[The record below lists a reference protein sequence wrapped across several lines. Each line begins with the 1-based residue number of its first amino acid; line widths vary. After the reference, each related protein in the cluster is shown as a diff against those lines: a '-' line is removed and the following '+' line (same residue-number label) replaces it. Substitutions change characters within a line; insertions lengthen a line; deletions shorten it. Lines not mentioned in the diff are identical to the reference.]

1 MHASSSSESP
11 IESPL
16 TLGGSP
22 PARRRTAWHAL
33 TPEQIFSRLDA
44 SPAGLSATEVSERK
58 RRFGANSLPE
68 RAKTPLILVFLR
80 QFQSPLIYLLFV
92 AAGVSFVLGERSDA
106 AVILAVLIFNAVIG
120 GLQEGRAA
128 RSMAALRR
136 ISTLSCRVSRDG
148 HEETVDARELVPGDV
163 LAVAAGD
170 AVAADARL
178 FEAFGVEVAE
188 AALTGE
194 SLAVSKTVEALD
206 TDTSLADRR
215 NMLYAG
221 THLTTG
227 RGRAIV
233 VATGAAAELGNIA
246 QLTETTPEPQTPLE
260 RRFHQFGKYVAVLGI
275 STSLLVLVVGLL
287 RGIPLREIL
296 MVAISQVVS
305 VVPEGLP
312 VAITIALAVGMQRMA
327 ARRAIV
333 RRLAAV
339 ESLGSTSVICTDKTG
354 TLTRN
359 EMTVTSV
366 HLADGRLLEVT
377 GAGYEPEGS
386 LTLAGRGVNITND
399 ELLRELLEACAL
411 CNDADLI
418 PPDATD
424 PRWRALGDPTEAAL
438 VVLARKASIDV
449 SELRRQRPRRAEIPF
464 DAGTKMMATA
474 HAGAVYLKGAPEPI
488 LALCGIRPTAAGM
501 APLDAA
507 ARAELHAAA
516 EAMASRALRVLAI
529 AVADHESPEAPSW
542 SSLRDRAKFL
552 GFVGQLDPPRAEVH
566 QAVKSC
572 RNAGIRTVMVTGDHK
587 ATGLAMARALDIA
600 REGDI
605 ALDDRALSR
614 MSDSELSEKL
624 EQVAV
629 FARVEPAQKLRIVEL
644 FQRRGEVVAMTGD
657 GVNDAPALARANV
670 GVAMGVS
677 GTDVAKQAS
686 DIVVTDDNFAT
697 IVAAVEEGR
706 VVYANLK
713 KAILLLLSSSLA
725 GVIVLLAAV
734 AFGYPPPLAAV
745 QILWIN
751 LITEGPITVNLAMDP
766 REGDELQRPPVPPS
780 QPILTLGMGVRL
792 ALMSLAIAV
801 STLGY
806 FLVKTASGMPLEQ
819 ARTAT
824 FTLLAVCTW
833 FNVLSCRSE
842 TRSALSL
849 DILRN
854 PWLLGGLLVSNLLQV
869 LVVFLPVMNR
879 VFHTVP
885 LPLSEVVTIGLAG
898 SLVLWVEEGRKYWL
912 RRRLRAASAEAAA

>member
-1 MHASSSSESP
+1 LAQRDSALEAS
-11 IESPL
+11 
-16 TLGGSP
+16 
-22 PARRRTAWHAL
+22 RTAWHAL
-33 TPEQIFSRLDA
+33 TPAQVFSRLDA
-44 SPAGLSATEVSERK
+44 SPAGLSGAEVIERK
-58 RRFGANSLPE
+58 RRFGANVLPE
-68 RAKTPLILVFLR
+68 GAKTPAILLFLR

-92 AAGVSFVLGERSDA
+92 AAGISFLLGERSDA
-106 AVILAVLIFNAVIG
+106 AVILGVLIFNAVIG
-120 GLQEGRAA
+120 ALQEGRAA

-136 ISTLSCRVSRDG
+136 ISTVSSRVLRDG
-148 HEETVDARELVPGDV
+148 REETVDAQELVPGDV

-178 FEAFGVEVAE
+178 FEAFGVEVDE

-194 SLAVSKTVEALD
+194 SLPVPKGVESMPA
-206 TDTSLADRR
+206 DTSLADRHD
-215 NMLYAG
+215 MLYAG
-221 THLTTG
+221 THLTAG

-233 VATGAAAELGNIA
+233 VATGTEAELGTIA
-246 QLTETTPEPQTPLE
+246 QLTETTPEPDTPLE
-260 RRFHQFGKYVAVLGI
+260 RRFHQFGKYVVVLGI

-296 MVAISQVVS
+296 MVAISQLVS

-312 VAITIALAVGMQRMA
+312 VAVTIALAVGMQRMA

-354 TLTRN
+354 TLTKN

-366 HLADGRLLEVT
+366 QLADGRSLEAT
-377 GAGYEPEGS
+377 GAGYEPKGS
-386 LTLAGRGVNITND
+386 LTDAARHVDPND
-399 ELLRELLEACAL
+399 EPLRELLEACVL
-411 CNDADLI
+411 CNDADVI

-449 SELRRQRPRRAEIPF
+449 GALRRRRPRQGEIPF

-474 HAGAVYLKGAPEPI
+474 HDGTVYLKGAPEPI
-488 LALCGIRPTAAGM
+488 LALCGFRRAKSGAT
-501 APLDAA
+501 PLDDSS
-507 ARAELHAAA
+507 RAELHAAA
-516 EAMASRALRVLAI
+516 EAMAARALRVLAI
-529 AVADHESPEAPSW
+529 AVVEPDSRVAMSW
-542 SSLRDRAKFL
+542 SSLKGRAKVL
-552 GFVGQLDPPRAEVH
+552 GFVGQLDPPRPEVH
-566 QAVKSC
+566 DAVKSC
-572 RNAGIRTVMVTGDHK
+572 RSAGIRTVMVTGDHK
-587 ATGLAMARALDIA
+587 VTGLAIARALDIA
-600 REGDI
+600 RDDQI
-605 ALDDRALSR
+605 ALDDHALSQL
-614 MSDSELSEKL
+614 SDAELNEKL
-624 EQVAV
+624 DEVAV
-629 FARVEPAQKLRIVEL
+629 FARVEPAQKLRIIEL
-644 FQRRGEVVAMTGD
+644 FQKRGEVVAMTGD

-677 GTDVAKQAS
+677 GTEVAKQAS

-697 IVAAVEEGR
+697 IAAAVEEGR

-713 KAILLLLSSSLA
+713 KAILLLLSSSMA
-725 GVIVLLAAV
+725 GVVVLLAAV
-734 AFGYPPPLAAV
+734 ALGYPPPLAAV

-766 REGDELQRPPVPPS
+766 REGDELERAPVPPS
-780 QPILTLGMGVRL
+780 QPILTRTMAIRL
-792 ALMSLAIAV
+792 ALMSLAIAA

-806 FLVKTASGMPLEQ
+806 FLLKIASGMPLEQ

-854 PWLLGGLLVSNLLQV
+854 PWLLGGILVSNLLQV
-869 LVVFLPVMNR
+869 AVVFLPVLSR
-879 VFHTVP
+879 IFHTVP
-885 LPLSEVVTIGLAG
+885 LPMSEVIGIGIAG
-898 SLVLWVEEGRKYWL
+898 SLVLWAEEARKHWV
-912 RRRLRAASAEAAA
+912 RRRLREEMAETAP

>member
-1 MHASSSSESP
+1 
-11 IESPL
+11 
-16 TLGGSP
+16 
-22 PARRRTAWHAL
+22 L
-33 TPEQIFSRLDA
+33 TPEQVFSRLGG
-44 SPAGLSATEVSERK
+44 SPAGLSAAEVSERK
-58 RRFGANSLPE
+58 RRFGPNALGE
-68 RAKTPLILVFLR
+68 QAGTPAILVFLR
-80 QFQSPLIYLLFV
+80 QFRSPLIYLLFV
-92 AAGVSFVLGERSDA
+92 AAGISFFLRQRSDA
-106 AVILAVLIFNAVIG
+106 AVILGVLIFNAVIG
-120 GLQEGRAA
+120 ALQEGRAA

-136 ISTLSCRVSRDG
+136 ISALSCRVIRDG
-148 HEETVDARELVPGDV
+148 REETVDARELVPGDV

-194 SLAVSKTVEALD
+194 SLAVPKAVESIPS
-206 TDTSLADRR
+206 DTSLADRHD
-215 NMLYAG
+215 MLYAG
-221 THLTTG
+221 THLTAG

-246 QLTETTPEPQTPLE
+246 QLTQTTPEPDTPLE
-260 RRFHQFGKYVAVLGI
+260 RRFHQFGKYVVVLGI
-275 STSLLVLVVGLL
+275 SASLLVLLVGLL
-287 RGIPLREIL
+287 RGIALREIL
-296 MVAISQVVS
+296 MVAISQLVS

-312 VAITIALAVGMQRMA
+312 VAVTIALAVGMQRMA

-354 TLTRN
+354 TLTKN
-359 EMTVTSV
+359 EMTVTSL
-366 HLADGRLLEVT
+366 HLADGRSIEVT
-377 GAGYEPEGS
+377 GAGYEPDGA
-386 LTLAGRGVNITND
+386 LIDGGRAID
-399 ELLRELLEACAL
+399 ERDQPLRELLQACVL

-418 PPDATD
+418 PPGADD
-424 PRWRALGDPTEAAL
+424 PRWRALGDPTEASL
-438 VVLARKASIDV
+438 VVLAMKASIDV
-449 SELRRQRPRRAEIPF
+449 NELRRQSPRQGEIPF
-464 DAGTKMMATA
+464 EAAVKMMATA
-474 HAGAVYLKGAPEPI
+474 HDRAVYLKGAPEPI
-488 LALCGIRPTAAGM
+488 LALCGSRCTTEGT
-501 APLDAA
+501 APLDAVS
-507 ARAELHAAA
+507 RTELHAAA
-516 EAMASRALRVLAI
+516 EAMAARALRVLA
-529 AVADHESPEAPSW
+529 VAIVDESGSREVPTW
-542 SSLRDRAKFL
+542 SSLQGRARFL
-552 GFVGQLDPPRAEVH
+552 GLVGQLDPPRAEVH
-566 QAVKSC
+566 EAVKRC

-587 ATGLAMARALDIA
+587 ATGLAIARALDIA
-600 REGDI
+600 GESDI
-605 ALDDRALSR
+605 ALDDHALAR
-614 MSDSELSEKL
+614 MSDTEL
-624 EQVAV
+624 EQQLDKVAV

-644 FQRRGEVVAMTGD
+644 FQKRGEIVAMTGD

-670 GVAMGVS
+670 GVAMGIS

-686 DIVVTDDNFAT
+686 DIVITDDNFAT
-697 IVAAVEEGR
+697 IAAAVEEGR

-725 GVIVLLAAV
+725 GVIVLLVAV

-766 REGDELQRPPVPPS
+766 REGDELERRPVPPN
-780 QPILTLGMGVRL
+780 QPILGAGMGVRL
-792 ALMSLAIAV
+792 GLMSVSIAI

-806 FLVKTASGMPLEQ
+806 FLMKTASGMALEQ

-854 PWLLGGLLVSNLLQV
+854 PWLLGGLLLSNLLQV
-869 LVVFLPVMNR
+869 LVVFLPVLNR

-885 LPLSEVVTIGLAG
+885 LPLSEVVTIGLFG
-898 SLVLWVEEGRKYWL
+898 SVVLWVEEGRKYWA
-912 RRRLRAASAEAAA
+912 RRRLRARSAEAAA

>member
-11 IESPL
+11 IESS
-16 TLGGSP
+16 TLALGDSP
-22 PARRRTAWHAL
+22 SARTPWHAL

-44 SPAGLSATEVSERK
+44 SPAGLSTAEVSERK
-58 RRFGANSLPE
+58 RRFGSNSLPE
-68 RAKTPLILVFLR
+68 RAKTPMIVVFLR

-120 GLQEGRAA
+120 GLQESRAA

-148 HEETVDARELVPGDV
+148 REETVDARELVPGDV

-194 SLAVSKTVEALD
+194 SLAVSKTVESLG

-221 THLTTG
+221 THLNAG

-233 VATGAAAELGNIA
+233 VATGTAAELGNIA
-246 QLTETTPEPQTPLE
+246 QLTETTPESQTPLE
-260 RRFHQFGKYVAVLGI
+260 RRFHQFGKYVVVLGI
-275 STSLLVLVVGLL
+275 STSLLVLLVGLL
-287 RGIPLREIL
+287 RGIPVREIL
-296 MVAISQVVS
+296 MVAISQLVS

-312 VAITIALAVGMQRMA
+312 VAVTIALAVGMQRMA

-333 RRLAAV
+333 RRLSAV

-354 TLTRN
+354 TLTKN
-359 EMTVTSV
+359 EMTVTSI
-366 HLADGRLLEVT
+366 HLADGRSFEVT
-377 GAGYEPEGS
+377 GAGYEPQGS
-386 LTLAGRGVNITND
+386 VIDGSRQIDAND
-399 ELLRELLEACAL
+399 ELLRELLQACVL
-411 CNDADLI
+411 CNDADVI

-424 PRWRALGDPTEAAL
+424 LRWRALGDPTEAAL

-449 SELRRQRPRRAEIPF
+449 RELRRRQPRQGEIPF
-464 DAGTKMMATA
+464 DPGTKMMATA
-474 HAGAVYLKGAPEPI
+474 HDGTVYVKGAPEPI
-488 LALCGIRPTAAGM
+488 LTLCGLKRTADGTM
-501 APLDAA
+501 PLDAT
-507 ARAELHAAA
+507 ARTELHAAA
-516 EAMASRALRVLAI
+516 EAMAVRALRVLAI
-529 AVADHESPEAPSW
+529 AKVDGTDSGEAPSW
-542 SSLRDRAKFL
+542 SSLQDGATFL
-552 GFVGQLDPPRAEVH
+552 GFVGQIDPPRSEVH
-566 QAVKSC
+566 EAVKSC
-572 RNAGIRTVMVTGDHK
+572 RRAGIRTVMVTGDHK
-587 ATGLAMARALDIA
+587 VTGLAIARALEIA
-600 REGDI
+600 CERDI
-605 ALDDRALSR
+605 ALDNHALAR
-614 MSDSELSEKL
+614 MSDRELGDKL
-624 EQVAV
+624 DQVAV

-644 FQRRGEVVAMTGD
+644 FQKRGEVVAMTGD

-670 GVAMGVS
+670 GVAMGIS

-697 IVAAVEEGR
+697 IVASVEEGR

-766 REGDELQRPPVPPS
+766 REGDELNRRPVPPS
-780 QPILTLGMGVRL
+780 QPILTFRMGVRL

-842 TRSALSL
+842 TRTALSL

-854 PWLLGGLLVSNLLQV
+854 PWLLGGLLLSNLLQV
-869 LVVFLPVMNR
+869 AVVFLPLLNR

-885 LPLSEVVTIGLAG
+885 LPLSEVVAIGVAG
-898 SLVLWVEEGRKYWL
+898 SLVLWVEEGRKYWA
-912 RRRLRAASAEAAA
+912 RRRLRAQRMEAAA